1 MHTVYQY
8 ALNRIIDDGQSMVQ
22 LCLRVDFSALQ
33 RVICCTVNQ
42 QNLWV
47 IAQERRTM
55 NDKII
60 GRPIRLNSHKLV
72 ARKGLD
78 YAEVVFL
85 GDVHYG
91 SPQCD
96 VPRFLRMVEHCEKNN
111 VYVVLM
117 GDMIECATRHS
128 VGAGVYEQDSSAD
141 DQHTQ
146 MVKWLTPLADKNLIL
161 GSHGGNHEERTYK
174 ESGVNVAKA
183 LARELKCRYLGDACW
198 QQFRVGHETYTIY
211 SLHGRTGSRFD
222 GTALLA
228 LERIST
234 SFYADLVAMG
244 HAHKC
249 INSIVLMQR
258 VIRGLVTEHKK
269 HLLICGSYLK
279 YDRGYG
285 QTLGLPISKLG
296 SPKVKFYKDRHDLLI
311 SW

>member
-1 MHTVYQY
+1 MKTQVK
-8 ALNRIIDDGQSMVQ
+8 DGIV
-22 LCLRVDFSALQ
+22 
-33 RVICCTVNQ
+33 
-42 QNLWV
+42 
-47 IAQERRTM
+47 
-55 NDKII
+55 
-60 GRPIRLNSHKLV
+60 GRPIRLNQRTLDVK
-72 ARKGLD
+72 KGND
-78 YAEVVFL
+78 FAEVIFL

-96 VPRFLRMVEHCEKNN
+96 VPRFRKMLDYCVENMVN
-111 VYVVLM
+111 VVLM

-128 VGAGVYEQDSSAD
+128 VGSGVYEQESPAD
-141 DQHTQ
+141 KQHEQ
-146 MVKWLTPLADKNLIL
+146 MVEWLQPLADANLIL
-161 GSHGGNHEERTYK
+161 GSHAGNHCERVLK
-174 ESGVNVAKA
+174 ESGFNVAKA
-183 LARELKCRYLGDACW
+183 LARELKCPYLGDACW
-198 QQFRVGHETYTIY
+198 QQFRVGPETYTIY

-234 SFYADLVAMG
+234 SFFADLVCMG
-244 HAHKC
+244 HAHKV

-258 VIRGLVTEHKK
+258 VCRDMVIEHKK

-296 SPKVKFYKDRHDLLI
+296 SPKVKFFSEKHDLLI